1 MKKYILLALLLAGVA
16 GVANASEED
25 GLYNLDARQTQP
37 GESGNVSA
45 DQTDY
50 TAYDELSD
58 DTARTAVT
66 EVAPTPSRDDM
77 EAVVPG
83 ANWPEGT

>member
-1 MKKYILLALLLAGVA
+1 MKKYMLLALLLVGAV

-25 GLYNLDARQTQP
+25 GMYNLGVQQTQV
-37 GESGNVSA
+37 EASSDA
-45 DQTDY
+45 SSDQADY

-58 DTARTAVT
+58 GAARTAAT
-66 EVAPTPSRDDM
+66 EMAPTRDD
-77 EAVVPG
+77 EDAVVPG

>member
-1 MKKYILLALLLAGVA
+1 MKKYILLALLLAGVV

-25 GLYNLDARQTQP
+25 GLYNLDARQTQV
-37 GESGNVSA
+37 EETGNA
-45 DQTDY
+45 APDQTDY

-58 DTARTAVT
+58 GAARTAAT
-66 EVAPTPSRDDM
+66 EMAPSRDELD
-77 EAVVPG
+77 AVVPG